1 MYSKPTEMTHA
12 FGALLRILDM
22 ELLFLVLSG
31 MSLIYN
37 FSDFIPV
44 TIYQTLKLPIH
55 SPHFLSACTVICN
68 T

>member
-1 MYSKPTEMTHA
+1 
-12 FGALLRILDM
+12 LDM